1 MMNSEAL
8 IGISSKI
15 ECASRHELL
24 TQLNQIIG
32 YSELLAEEAEC
43 SGQEFLLSDLNKIKQ
58 AARQLT
64 GQLNT
69 LFAGASVEDNS
80 SASISVPGNNYE
92 LHAVLLHKSR
102 EENSDS
108 TKSGNILVVDD
119 NEANREILSHRLQ
132 RQGHCVVM
140 AENGFCAL
148 EKLRMAPF
156 DLVLLDVM
164 MPGLDGYEVLKQIKS
179 DQKLRHI
186 PVVIISANTDM
197 DSVIKCIE
205 TGAED
210 YLSKP
215 FNPTLLK
222 ARIGAAIEKKRL
234 REQEQH
240 FIEQAMRAEAAL
252 ERHRILT
259 QAVAGIAHEIN
270 TPLGIACT
278 GISIIENRLSLPR
291 TQAQFMGD
299 KESWDLLQ
307 DVLDSTEL
315 IKKNVIRAHQLV
327 ENFKKI
333 SVNQMIEQK
342 EAVNLPSVLKDA
354 IDLFKMSAKQAKLS
368 FELDVSGIQKSQ
380 IWYGYPGYL
389 IQILMNF
396 FQNVERYAYPGG
408 DGGKVTIAVKDLTG
422 HEGDDRFILIV
433 RDFGAGIKH
442 EDIEKIF
449 DPFFTT
455 GRGKGGTGL
464 GLSIVSNIVTMALNG
479 IIEVTSVPGSGSC
492 FSIQFPKNLNE

>member
-1 MMNSEAL
+1 MMNNEAS
-8 IGISSKI
+8 IGIPCKI
-15 ECASRHELL
+15 DHASRHELL
-24 TQLNQIIG
+24 TPINQIIG
-32 YSELLAEEAEC
+32 YCELLAEEAEG
-43 SGQEFLLSDLNKIKQ
+43 SGQEFLLCDLNKIKQ
-58 AARQLT
+58 AARQLA
-64 GQLNT
+64 GLLDT
-69 LFAGASVEDNS
+69 LFASASVEDNP
-80 SASISVPGNNYE
+80 SASISVPGKNYE
-92 LHAVLLHKSR
+92 LLAVLHKSL

-108 TKSGNILVVDD
+108 SKAGTILVVDD

-132 RQGHCVVM
+132 RQGHRVVM

-148 EKLRMAPF
+148 EKLRMASF

-164 MPGLDGYEVLKQIKS
+164 MPGLDGYEVLGQIKS

-186 PVVIISANTDM
+186 PVVIISANTNM
-197 DSVIKCIE
+197 DIVIKCIE

-210 YLSKP
+210 YLPKP

-222 ARIGAAIEKKRL
+222 ARIGAALEKKRL

-240 FIEQAMRAEAAL
+240 IIEQAMRAEAAL
-252 ERHRILT
+252 ERHRVLT

-278 GISIIENRLSLPR
+278 GISIIENRLSLPG
-291 TQAQFMGD
+291 TQAHFKGD
-299 KESWDLLQ
+299 KESEELLK

-315 IKKNVIRAHQLV
+315 IKKNVVRAHQLV

-342 EAVNLPSVLKDA
+342 EAVNLPEVIKDA

-368 FELDVSGIQKSQ
+368 FELDVSGIQKSPV
-380 IWYGYPGYL
+380 WHGYPGYF
-389 IQILMNF
+389 IQIMMNF
-396 FQNVERYAYPGG
+396 FQNVERYAYPEG
-408 DGGKVTIAVKDLTG
+408 DGGKVAITVKDWTD

-433 RDFGAGIKH
+433 RDFGVGIKP

-455 GRGKGGTGL
+455 GRGKGGTGV
-464 GLSIVSNIVTMALNG
+464 GLSIVNNIVTMALNG
-479 IIEVTSVPGSGSC
+479 VIDVTSAPGSGSC
-492 FSIQFPKNLNE
+492 FSVQFPKILNE